1 MTLSRGGSVLPK
13 KVALLAEAAQPALI
27 KLAIRSTTAA
37 QPDEPRVIDPIS
49 PMTCGLC
56 FQEVNTAVQSSTRLQ
71 FSPRCLELG
80 VGILVPNTLMPQR
93 LEIPIVCRVELSIPE
108 TPLRFARERCR
119 NPPKYRSGNRS
130 IDQEIGELDLL
141 RLRHLRRYSPCGF
154 FRRQAIARNQTIQ
167 LHFRPAMNHD

>member
-56 FQEVNTAVQSSTRLQ
+56 FQEANTAVQSSTRLQ
-71 FSPRCLELG
+71 FSPTCLDL
-80 VGILVPNTLMPQR
+80 
-93 LEIPIVCRVELSIPE
+93 PIVCRVELSIPE

-119 NPPKYRSGNRS
+119 NPPKYRSGNR
-130 IDQEIGELDLL
+130 
-141 RLRHLRRYSPCGF
+141 R
-154 FRRQAIARNQTIQ
+154 T
-167 LHFRPAMNHD
+167 